1 MRTRDSNEVA
11 NSDDAERLAL
21 QALVWTLAE
30 QDRAERLLAVTG
42 LDPDDLRARAGEPA
56 VLSAVL
62 GFLENYEPD
71 LIACAESLGVKPEAL
86 VRARAL
92 IDGPGIDGAEFDA

>member
-1 MRTRDSNEVA
+1 MRTRDTNDVA
-11 NSDDAERLAL
+11 GQEAAEGLAL
-21 QALVWTLAE
+21 QALVWTLGE

-71 LIACAESLGVKPEAL
+71 LIACADSLGVKPEAL
-86 VRARAL
+86 VRARAV
-92 IDGPGIDGAEFDA
+92 IDPSDFDA

>member
-1 MRTRDSNEVA
+1 MRTRDTNEVG
-11 NSDDAERLAL
+11 NQKGGDDAESLAL
-21 QALVWTLAE
+21 QALVWILSD
-30 QDRAERLLAVTG
+30 QDRAERLIAVTG

-71 LIACAESLGVKPEAL
+71 LIACAESLGVTPEAL
-86 VRARAL
+86 VRARAA
-92 IDGPGIDGAEFDA
+92 IDPSDFDA

>member
-1 MRTRDSNEVA
+1 MRTRDSNKVA
-11 NSDDAERLAL
+11 NLGDAESLAL
-21 QALVWTLAE
+21 QALVWILSD
-30 QDRAERLLAVTG
+30 QDRAERLIAVTG

-71 LIACAESLGVKPEAL
+71 LIACAESLSAKPEAL
-86 VRARAL
+86 VRARAV
-92 IDGPGIDGAEFDA
+92 IDPSDFDA

>member
-11 NSDDAERLAL
+11 DRGDAESLAL
-21 QALVWTLAE
+21 QALVWILSE
-30 QDRAERLLAVTG
+30 QDRAERLLAMTG
-42 LDPDDLRARAGEPA
+42 LDPDDLRTRAGEPA

-71 LIACAESLGVKPEAL
+71 LIACAESLGIKPEAL
-86 VRARAL
+86 VRARAQ
-92 IDGPGIDGAEFDA
+92 IDGPEFDA

>member
-1 MRTRDSNEVA
+1 MRTRDSNKVA
-11 NSDDAERLAL
+11 NLGDAESLAL
-21 QALVWTLAE
+21 QALVWILSD
-30 QDRAERLLAVTG
+30 QDRAERLIAVTG

-71 LIACAESLGVKPEAL
+71 LIACAESLSVKPEAL
-86 VRARAL
+86 VRARAV
-92 IDGPGIDGAEFDA
+92 IDPSDFDA